1 VLRVVLDTNIIVSS
15 LLSPSGAPAAVLDAW
30 RELRFVLL
38 LSPAM
43 LEELRCTLARPRIR
57 RKYGVAAKDV
67 GTICQALE
75 RYALWVKG
83 DTPFDKTVLSDA
95 DDVKFLACALE
106 GRADCI
112 VSGDHHLLQLGVFAG
127 IPILSARQFL
137 EQLAVQSADEGGAS
151 GERSFRES
159 IRPAS

>member
-43 LEELRCTLARPRIR
+43 LEELRSVLARPRIR
-57 RKYGVAAKDV
+57 SKYGITAEDV
-67 GTICQALE
+67 EAVCQALE
-75 RYALWVKG
+75 RYALWVAG
-83 DTPFDKTVLSDA
+83 DTPLHASVLPDP
-95 DDVKFLACALE
+95 DDEKFLACAVE
-106 GRADCI
+106 GKADCV
-112 VSGDHHLLQLGVFAG
+112 VSGDRHLLDLGAFHG

-137 EQLAVQSADEGGAS
+137 SHLATQSGGGDTRAPS
-151 GERSFRES
+151 Q
-159 IRPAS
+159 